1 MRTLVVLLMGIIS
14 GGVFA
19 TVQLLHGNG
28 LLSAFLVYSL
38 TGSAA
43 MLVSA
48 LAFAFRQSWNTI
60 LRITR
65 ERSTS

>member
-1 MRTLVVLLMGIIS
+1 MGIIT

-19 TVQLLHGNG
+19 AVQLLHDYG

-38 TGSAA
+38 SGSAA

-48 LAFAFRQSWNTI
+48 LAFAFRQNWNTI
-60 LRITR
+60 YRTTR